1 MRYLD
6 LDTLTGPADSTSM
19 TMIHA
24 SFKGDGTCPGAT
36 TLLEQL
42 YQAKLL
48 DGFAVT
54 FRPPFTACSCSMNG
68 IVKLPKT
75 LCVTFEL
82 RSLAPTEALKNLWA
96 FLQKYGIK
104 VTWKNNT
111 TGYEVGENA
120 AILDSWELCDD
131 MG

>member
-1 MRYLD
+1 
-6 LDTLTGPADSTSM
+6 
-19 TMIHA
+19 
-24 SFKGDGTCPGAT
+24 
-36 TLLEQL
+36 
-42 YQAKLL
+42 
-48 DGFAVT
+48 
-54 FRPPFTACSCSMNG
+54 MNG